1 MAASILD
8 IYTGGR
14 LFVSRTGVVREI
26 LDIHEPLAVRDRYK
40 SLTVEIMDA
49 AFEYVFPAIR
59 GIQSKREYYVS
70 MCPLRLLPKIFLFNE
85 EELVPEL
92 RAQRTLNKNRIPEI
106 ARYITNNP
114 NSYVFSAITASIDAE
129 VRFESIASGGEGH
142 RVGLLHIP
150 MSARFIINDGQHR
163 RAAIEAALRET
174 PDLADESIA
183 VVFFLDIGLERC
195 QQMFADLN
203 RYAIRPSK
211 SVGVLYD
218 HRDDT
223 AKLAKLIALRCPAFR
238 DMVETERST
247 LSVRSRK
254 LFTLS
259 AIYTATGALF
269 GHMDSEPVDNRVTKG
284 VAFWDEVAK
293 QFPEWQLVRERKT
306 TAGDVRRD
314 FIHSHGIALQAISRA
329 GNILLR
335 TSENNWKPRL
345 KRLKTIDWSRTNAKL
360 WEGRAMIG
368 GRVSKSSQNVVLT
381 TNVIKKQLGLSLT
394 PEDRRVEDAFLRGGA
409 HGRSEEPAL
418 GVRAARI

>member
-1 MAASILD
+1 
-8 IYTGGR
+8 
-14 LFVSRTGVVREI
+14 
-26 LDIHEPLAVRDRYK
+26 
-40 SLTVEIMDA
+40 MDA

-59 GIQSKREYYVS
+59 GIQARREYYVS

-106 ARYITNNP
+106 ARYISDNP
-114 NSYVFSAITASIDAE
+114 DSYVFSAITASVDAD
-129 VRFESIASGGEGH
+129 VRFEPLASGAEGQ
-142 RVGLLHIP
+142 RVGQLHIP

-183 VVFFLDIGLERC
+183 VVFFLDIGLARC

-218 HRDDT
+218 HRDAS
-223 AKLAKLIALRCPAFR
+223 AKLAKSIVLRCPAFK

-247 LSVRSRK
+247 LSIRSRK

-259 AIYTATGALF
+259 SIYFATAAF
-269 GHMDSEPVDNRVTKG
+269 FNHAPDESVDNRVAKA

-293 QFPEWQLVRERKT
+293 QFPEWQLVRERKI
-306 TAGDVRRD
+306 TAGEVRRD
-314 FIHSHGIALQAISRA
+314 FIHSHGIALQSHLP
-329 GNILLR
+329 G
-335 TSENNWKPRL
+335 WRL
-345 KRLKTIDWSRTNAKL
+345 PDGF
-360 WEGRAMIG
+360 GRH
-368 GRVSKSSQNVVLT
+368 
-381 TNVIKKQLGLSLT
+381 QLEAAAQATQKHQL
-394 PEDRRVEDAFLRGGA
+394 VAFQR
-409 HGRSEEPAL
+409 EAL
-418 GVRAARI
+418 GGTRHDRGADFQGKSQRGADDQRDQDVSRLATIS